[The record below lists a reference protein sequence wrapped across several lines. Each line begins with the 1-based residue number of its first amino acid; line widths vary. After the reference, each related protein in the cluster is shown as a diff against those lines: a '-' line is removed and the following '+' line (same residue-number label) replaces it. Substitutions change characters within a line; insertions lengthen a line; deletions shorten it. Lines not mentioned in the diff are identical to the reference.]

1 MLLLIY
7 FSGVGDIVVVLVDDD
22 DVIVLDDDF
31 VVVDDVVVEDDLVV
45 FIYFIS
51 FKLIKN
57 PLNNIYPC
65 VNKKRK
71 KK

>member
-31 VVVDDVVVEDDLVV
+31 VVVVEDDLVV